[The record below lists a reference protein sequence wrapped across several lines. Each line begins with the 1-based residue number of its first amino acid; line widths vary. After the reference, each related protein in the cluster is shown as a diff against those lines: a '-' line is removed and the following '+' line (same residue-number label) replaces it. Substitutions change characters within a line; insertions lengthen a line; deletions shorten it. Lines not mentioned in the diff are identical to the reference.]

1 MAAEKV
7 EGEVMSSVKKA
18 ISISRIYTVPLTR
31 AWISPKQRRA
41 KRAINLIRE
50 FAVRHMKS
58 SEVRIEEGLNEV
70 IWRRGI
76 ERPPRRITVKM
87 EKGEDGIV
95 TVSHLPT
102 EKRTAVIE
110 PTQPSKTEKHDE
122 VTDSEDI
129 PADSSSLEEANSG

>member
-7 EGEVMSSVKKA
+7 EGEVMSSAKKA

-87 EKGEDGIV
+87 DKGEDGIV

-102 EKRTAVIE
+102 EKRTAVAE
-110 PTQPSKTEKHDE
+110 PTQPSQTEKHGE